1 MAYLVPLRRWIVGV
15 PQTGREI
22 HVEPGKTSL
31 WVLAFSSSQILAE
44 VSRRTTYK
52 HLAEAVVARL
62 TTQQAIKAISD
73 LKLVSALGNKLDWK
87 ECIEVPDFP
96 PNVYIKVAKCQIF
109 YTEDH
114 RQKTKPVNRILNA
127 DILLTLISA

>member
-31 WVLAFSSSQILAE
+31 WVLAFASSQILAE
-44 VSRRTTYK
+44 VSRHTTYE

-62 TTQQAIKAISD
+62 TTQQAIKANSD

-114 RQKTKPVNRILNA
+114 RQKAKPVNRILNA

>member
-1 MAYLVPLRRWIVGV
+1 MTYLVPLRRWIVGI
-15 PQTGREI
+15 PLTGRKI
-22 HVEPGKTSL
+22 CVGPGKTSL
-31 WVLAFSSSQILAE
+31 WVLAFSSSQDLAE

-62 TTQQAIKAISD
+62 TTQQAINAISD
-73 LKLVSALGNKLDWK
+73 PKLVNALGNKLDWK

-96 PNVYIKVAKCQIF
+96 SNVYITVAKSQIF

-114 RQKTKPVNRILNA
+114 RQNAKPVNRVLNA